1 MNYSIP
7 SAISKSMTLELRDAV
22 TPIIEKTTTR
32 VVHDVVTMFMLPQ
45 MQQHVHGACSL
56 LLEHVTV
63 RMASFDQHEAR
74 EKVVDARVA
83 ALEAQCEALRADV
96 RAMRAMFE
104 SAPA

>member
-1 MNYSIP
+1 MNYSMP

-56 LLEHVTV
+56 LLDHVTS
-63 RMASFDQHEAR
+63 RIAFFDQHEAR
-74 EKVVDARVA
+74 EKAVDARVA

-96 RAMRAMFE
+96 RAMQARYV
-104 SAPA
+104 